1 MAHEIRTDDPRGFNK
16 GRSSTYAEH
25 PAVPE
30 FDKHLKKAGGH
41 VEDNS
46 PKNLSEWHK
55 RLKEGFTNPTC
66 IDRRFTIQMIGR
78 QQVTKN
84 VSVRK
89 FITEDLGMSG
99 K

>member
-55 RLKEGFTNPTC
+55 SLKEGFNKPDLHRSSVYYSN
-66 IDRRFTIQMIGR
+66 DRKTASHEKR
-78 QQVTKN
+78 QC
-84 VSVRK
+84 
-89 FITEDLGMSG
+89 
-99 K
+99 